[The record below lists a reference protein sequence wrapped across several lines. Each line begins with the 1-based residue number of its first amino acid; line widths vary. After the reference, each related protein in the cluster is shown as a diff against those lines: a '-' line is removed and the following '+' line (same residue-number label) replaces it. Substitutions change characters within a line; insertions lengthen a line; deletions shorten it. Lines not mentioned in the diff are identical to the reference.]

1 MVWVYIYISI
11 MRIYIP
17 EVAVARLE
25 EKRIEEYYNKSRTT
39 RLIISTDGILK
50 VKDNEISRLRI
61 RDIRVTETIVGKFKV
76 LLDNSKWEFDESWFQ
91 IPTEHTHE
99 TTIKKEYI
107 LRKGALVSLVVEER
121 DRKNVDF
128 YFSTDKDIEMMGIR
142 EDILTFLSQ
151 LKFC

>member
-1 MVWVYIYISI
+1 

-50 VKDNEISRLRI
+50 VKDNDISSLRI

-107 LRKGALVSLVVEER
+107 LRKGAPVSLIVEER

-128 YFSTDKDIEMMGIR
+128 YFSTDEDIDMMGIR
-142 EDILTFLSQ
+142 DDILTFLSQ

>member
-1 MVWVYIYISI
+1 

-50 VKDNEISRLRI
+50 VKDNDISRLRI
-61 RDIRVTETIVGKFKV
+61 RDIRVTETIVGNFKV
-76 LLDNSKWEFDESWFQ
+76 LLDDSKWEFDESWFQ

-107 LRKGALVSLVVEER
+107 IRKGAPVSLIVEER

-128 YFSTDKDIEMMGIR
+128 YFSTDEDIDMMGIR
-142 EDILTFLSQ
+142 DDILTFLSQ

>member
-1 MVWVYIYISI
+1 

-50 VKDNEISRLRI
+50 VKDNDISRLRI
-61 RDIRVTETIVGKFKV
+61 RDIRVTETIVGNFKV
-76 LLDNSKWEFDESWFQ
+76 LLDDSKWEFDESWFQ

-107 LRKGALVSLVVEER
+107 LRKDALVCLVVEEIN
-121 DRKNVDF
+121 RKNVDF
-128 YFSTDKDIEMMGIR
+128 YFSTDKDIDMMGIR
-142 EDILTFLSQ
+142 DDILTFLSQ

>member
-1 MVWVYIYISI
+1 

-76 LLDNSKWEFDESWFQ
+76 LLDDSKWEFDESWFQ
-91 IPTEHTHE
+91 IPTAHTHE

-142 EDILTFLSQ
+142 DDILTFLSQ

>member
-1 MVWVYIYISI
+1 

-17 EVAVARLE
+17 EVAVTRLE
-25 EKRIEEYYNKSRTT
+25 EERITEHYNKSLTT
-39 RLIISTDGILK
+39 RLIISTDGIMK

-61 RDIRVTETIVGKFKV
+61 RDTLVTETSIGEFKV

-91 IPTEHTHE
+91 IPTDHTHE

-107 LRKGALVSLVVEER
+107 LRKDALVTLVVEER
-121 DRKNVDF
+121 NRKNVDF
-128 YFSTDKDIEMMGIR
+128 YFSTDKDIDMMGIR
-142 EDILTFLSQ
+142 DDILTFLLQ